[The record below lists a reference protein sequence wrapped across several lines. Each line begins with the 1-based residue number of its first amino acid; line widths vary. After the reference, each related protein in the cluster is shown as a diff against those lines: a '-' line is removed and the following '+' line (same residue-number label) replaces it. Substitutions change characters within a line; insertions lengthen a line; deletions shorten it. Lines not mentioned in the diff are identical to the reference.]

1 MREQERRICFRSEE
15 SLRTKITVKRASKV
29 FANMNDT
36 ISTDVDRA
44 ITSRRSV
51 RAFLGKS
58 VPRKDIESI
67 LDVASR
73 APSGANAQPWK
84 VHVLTGGALRRL
96 SALLLDEHNAAG
108 GPAVQPR
115 PYQYYPEEWVE
126 PYLGRRRKVG
136 FDLYRLLGISKGETG
151 RMHAQTG
158 RNYKFFGAPV
168 GLIFAIDKRMP
179 VGSWLDYGLFLQSI
193 MVSARGRGLDS
204 CPQAAFID
212 YADTVAEFIGLPK
225 SEMVVCGMSLGYAD
239 PEAVV
244 NRLETDRAPVS
255 TFTAFHE

>member
-1 MREQERRICFRSEE
+1 MSD
-15 SLRTKITVKRASKV
+15 V
-29 FANMNDT
+29 
-36 ISTDVDRA
+36 ISSVDVDRA

-51 RAFLGKS
+51 RAFLSKS
-58 VPRKDIESI
+58 VSREDIEII
-67 LDVASR
+67 LQIASR

-84 VHVLTGGALRRL
+84 VHVLTGQALRRL
-96 SALLLDEHNAAG
+96 SERLLDEYNAPG

-136 FDLYRLLGISKGETG
+136 FDMYRLLGIAKDERS
-151 RMHAQTG
+151 RMQAQTA
-158 RNYKFFGAPV
+158 RNYEFFGAPV

-179 VGSWLDYGLFLQSI
+179 VGSWLDYGLFIQSI
-193 MVSARGRGLDS
+193 MISARGRGLDS

-212 YADTVAEFIGLPK
+212 YADTVAEFVGLPQ

-239 PEAVV
+239 PDAVV
-244 NRLETDRAPVS
+244 NRLDTDRAPVS
-255 TFTAFHE
+255 TFTVFHD

>member
-1 MREQERRICFRSEE
+1 MKSRQMDSG
-15 SLRTKITVKRASKV
+15 SSKMSDV
-29 FANMNDT
+29 
-36 ISTDVDRA
+36 ISSVDVDRA

-51 RAFLGKS
+51 RAFLSKS
-58 VPRKDIESI
+58 VSREDIESI
-67 LDVASR
+67 LQVASR

-84 VHVLTGGALRRL
+84 VHVLAGRALRRL
-96 SALLLDEHNAAG
+96 SERLLDECNAPG

-136 FDLYRLLGISKGETG
+136 FDMYRLLGIARDERS
-151 RMHAQTG
+151 RMHAQTA
-158 RNYKFFGAPV
+158 RNYEFFGAPV
-168 GLIFAIDKRMP
+168 GLIFAIDKQMP

-193 MVSARGRGLDS
+193 MISARGRGLDS

-212 YADTVAEFIGLPK
+212 YANTVAEFVGLPQ

-239 PEAVV
+239 PNAVF
-244 NRLETDRAPVS
+244 NRLETDRTPVS
-255 TFTAFHE
+255 TFTVFHD

>member
-1 MREQERRICFRSEE
+1 M
-15 SLRTKITVKRASKV
+15 TDTVSSAV
-29 FANMNDT
+29 
-36 ISTDVDRA
+36 VDRA

-58 VPRKDIESI
+58 VPREDIEPI
-67 LDVASR
+67 LDISSQ

-84 VHVLTGGALRRL
+84 VHVLTGEALR
-96 SALLLDEHNAAG
+96 SFSELLLARHNATG

-136 FDLYRLLGISKGETG
+136 FDMYRLLGIGKGDAA

-158 RNYKFFGAPV
+158 RNYEFFGAPV
-168 GLIFAIDKRMP
+168 GLIFAIDKKMP

-193 MVSARGRGLDS
+193 MISARGRGLDT

-212 YADTVAEFIGLPK
+212 YADAVAEFIGLRK

-239 PEAVV
+239 PAAVV
-244 NRLETDRAPVS
+244 NGLETDRAPVS
-255 TFTAFHE
+255 TFTVFHE

>member
-1 MREQERRICFRSEE
+1 MSD
-15 SLRTKITVKRASKV
+15 V
-29 FANMNDT
+29 
-36 ISTDVDRA
+36 ISSVDVDRA

-51 RAFLGKS
+51 RAFLSKS
-58 VPRKDIESI
+58 VSREDIEII
-67 LDVASR
+67 LQVASR

-84 VHVLTGGALRRL
+84 VHVLTGRALRRL
-96 SALLLDEHNAAG
+96 SELLLDEYSAPG

-136 FDLYRLLGISKGETG
+136 FDMYRLLGIARDERS
-151 RMHAQTG
+151 RMHALTA
-158 RNYKFFGAPV
+158 RNYEFFGAPV

-179 VGSWLDYGLFLQSI
+179 VGSWLDYGLFIQSI
-193 MVSARGRGLDS
+193 MISARGRGLDS

-212 YADTVAEFIGLPK
+212 YADTVAEFVGLPQ

-239 PEAVV
+239 PDAVV
-244 NRLETDRAPVS
+244 NRLDTDRAPVS
-255 TFTAFHE
+255 TFTVFHD

>member
-1 MREQERRICFRSEE
+1 MKSRDVDSG
-15 SLRTKITVKRASKV
+15 SSKMSDV
-29 FANMNDT
+29 
-36 ISTDVDRA
+36 ISSVDVDRA

-51 RAFLGKS
+51 RAFLSKS
-58 VPRKDIESI
+58 VSREDIEII
-67 LDVASR
+67 LQVASR

-84 VHVLTGGALRRL
+84 VHVLTGRALRRL
-96 SALLLDEHNAAG
+96 SELLLDEYNAPG

-136 FDLYRLLGISKGETG
+136 FDMYRLLGIARDERS
-151 RMHAQTG
+151 RMHAQTA
-158 RNYKFFGAPV
+158 RNYEFFGAPV

-179 VGSWLDYGLFLQSI
+179 VGSWLDYGLFIQSI
-193 MVSARGRGLDS
+193 MISARGRGLDS

-212 YADTVAEFIGLPK
+212 YADTVAEFVGLPQ

-239 PEAVV
+239 PDAVV
-244 NRLETDRAPVS
+244 NRLDTDRAPVS
-255 TFTAFHE
+255 TFTVFHD

>member
-1 MREQERRICFRSEE
+1 MSD
-15 SLRTKITVKRASKV
+15 V
-29 FANMNDT
+29 
-36 ISTDVDRA
+36 ISSVDVDRA

-51 RAFLGKS
+51 RAFLSKS
-58 VPRKDIESI
+58 VSREDIEII
-67 LDVASR
+67 LQIASR

-84 VHVLTGGALRRL
+84 VHVLTGQALRRL
-96 SALLLDEHNAAG
+96 SERLLDEYNAPG

-136 FDLYRLLGISKGETG
+136 FDMYRLLGIARDERS
-151 RMHAQTG
+151 RMHAQTA
-158 RNYKFFGAPV
+158 RNYEFFGAPV

-179 VGSWLDYGLFLQSI
+179 VGSWLDYGLFIQSI
-193 MVSARGRGLDS
+193 MISARGRGLDS

-212 YADTVAEFIGLPK
+212 YADTVAEFVGLPQ

-239 PEAVV
+239 PDAVV
-244 NRLETDRAPVS
+244 NRLDTDRAPVS
-255 TFTAFHE
+255 TFTVFHD

>member
-1 MREQERRICFRSEE
+1 MSDEI
-15 SLRTKITVKRASKV
+15 AS
-29 FANMNDT
+29 AG
-36 ISTDVDRA
+36 VDRA

-51 RAFLGKS
+51 RAFLSKS
-58 VPRKDIESI
+58 VPREDIESI
-67 LDVASR
+67 LHVASR
-73 APSGANAQPWK
+73 APSGANGQPWK
-84 VHVLTGGALRRL
+84 VHVLTGEALRRL
-96 SALLLDEHNAAG
+96 SELLLDKYNAPG
-108 GPAVQPR
+108 GPAVEPR

-136 FDLYRLLGISKGETG
+136 FDMYRLLGISKGEKS

-179 VGSWLDYGLFLQSI
+179 VGSWLDYGLFLQSV

-212 YADTVAEFIGLPK
+212 YADTVAEFIGLPQ
-225 SEMVVCGMSLGYAD
+225 SDMVVCGMSLGYAD

-255 TFTAFHE
+255 TFTVFHE